1 MKKKI
6 LFIVL
11 LILSV
16 IKAYASPV
24 DLYNSTWTILRD
36 NFYDK
41 SMNNQDWNKWKDKA
55 KNLENYEQAYDA
67 IYSMIY
73 SLNDP
78 YTIFLR
84 PSFYNEEK
92 LSMAGKVIDYG
103 IRLNKTRKGFVIYP
117 LKDSIAQK
125 RGIEKKDL
133 LLKIN
138 NKPINEY
145 SSETLY
151 SLLFPAEA
159 KDIELLISRDN
170 EEKNIK
176 LTSSEENVQ
185 SIFHDTPC
193 NTRVPDG
200 IVYIRIPSFMNKN
213 VAKHFKDTVDSTPDA
228 KAYII
233 DLRNNGGG
241 VAKNG
246 AVMAN
251 MLLKNCVITT
261 IEDRNG
267 AKDVIRAN
275 EHLLTSKPIVVLSN
289 GGTASASEIFIAAI
303 KEHKRGAIIGEKT
316 FGKAVIQDVFDLPD
330 GCGMNVTVRRY
341 LTPKGN
347 DIRLRGIEPD
357 IKLKPNRID
366 VFFRNDIVLE
376 RAIKILEKNI
386 QAVH

>member
-11 LILSV
+11 LIFSV
-16 IKAYASPV
+16 IKVYATPV

-41 SMNNQDWNKWKDKA
+41 SMNNQDWNDWKDKS

-67 IYSMIY
+67 IYSMIH
-73 SLNDP
+73 SLQDP
-78 YTIFLR
+78 YTIFLP

-92 LSMAGKVIDYG
+92 LSMAGKVFDYG
-103 IRLNKTRKGFVIYP
+103 IRLNKTKKGFLIYP
-117 LKDSIAQK
+117 LKDSIAQ
-125 RGIEKKDL
+125 RHGIEKKDL

-213 VAKHFKDTVDSTPDA
+213 VAKHFKDTVDSTPEA
-228 KAYII
+228 EAYII

-241 VAKNG
+241 IAKNG

-251 MLLKNCVITT
+251 MLLTNCVITT

-267 AKDVIRAN
+267 EKDTIRAN
-275 EHLLTSKPIVVLSN
+275 EHLLTSKPIVILSN
-289 GGTASASEIFIAAI
+289 GATASASEIFIAAI

-316 FGKAVIQDVFDLPD
+316 FGKAVIQDVFDLPN
-330 GCGMNVTVRRY
+330 GCGVNVTVRRY
-341 LTPKGN
+341 LTPNGN
-347 DIRLRGIEPD
+347 DIRLKGIEPD
-357 IKLKPNRID
+357 IKLKPNKMD

-376 RAIKILEKNI
+376 RAIKLLKKDK
-386 QAVH
+386 